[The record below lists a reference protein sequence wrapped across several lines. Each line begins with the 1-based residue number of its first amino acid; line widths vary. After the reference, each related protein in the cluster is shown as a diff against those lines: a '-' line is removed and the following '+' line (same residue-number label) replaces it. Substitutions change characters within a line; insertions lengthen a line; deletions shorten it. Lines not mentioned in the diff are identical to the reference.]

1 MASTPT
7 AEARRLRTLRA
18 LRLFD
23 APRDATL
30 DALVRSAARAL
41 ACPVAAIDFVDE
53 HRQWTQAITGAVA
66 GSVAR
71 AQSLCLHAM
80 AADGWFAV
88 ADARSDPRF
97 AGNPCVGAAAG
108 LRAYAGWALK
118 VDDTPVGALSVGDV
132 HPRHF
137 DAADALA
144 LRDLASAV
152 EHWLAA
158 RLEHLALRAREHDL
172 RQLAEQVP
180 GVVYRAALDE
190 ACSTLYVSPR
200 LREFGHDPQD
210 WMARPGAWAAALHP
224 GDRERVLDALHS
236 VSDEGRDLTLEY
248 RLADADGGWR
258 HVRDVARLS
267 GPRADP
273 DTVLQGVMV
282 DIGDKLRSRA
292 LQRMLRAAAE
302 QTAGLER
309 ARLAAE
315 AASAAKSAFLATMS
329 HEIRTPMNGV
339 IGMVDLL
346 QQSSLTPYQRGLATT
361 IAESGSLLLSLI
373 DDVLDFSKVEAGRLD
388 LDVAPFEPLALVE
401 GVVDALQPLAAR
413 QGVMMHSFVDP
424 ALPARLAGDARRVRQ
439 ILTNLVGNA
448 IKFSAGRAQ
457 AGRIGVRALAG
468 AGGGGLRL
476 VVADN
481 GIGIAPAM
489 LARLFRP
496 FEQGDA
502 ARSCGGTGLGL
513 AISHRLADAMGGRID
528 VHSVE
533 GQGARFEVALP
544 LAALAPPEPP
554 ALDLSG
560 LHCVVRSADDERAA
574 DWRAWLA
581 AAGARADADDTA
593 HPGAGPVVLIV
604 DAVTSTA
611 DRVDGLPWPSVVLG
625 RGQRRQPRLEAAGR
639 VRVDVDALHRDTLL
653 HAVALAAGMT
663 RWSAPQAQAPDP
675 ADGTP
680 PPDADQA
687 ARLGRLVLVAEDNA
701 VNQRVIEH
709 QLLRLGYACELVDDG
724 EQALARWRAQPERY
738 ALLLTDLQ
746 MPGLDGYALTA
757 AIRADEAAQGL
768 RRLAIVALTAKA
780 LAGEDRRCRSAG
792 MDDYLSKPVRIALLR
807 AAVQRWLPAAP
818 APVAG

>member
-7 AEARRLRTLRA
+7 AEAQRLRTLRT
-18 LRLFD
+18 LRLLD
-23 APRDATL
+23 APHDATL
-30 DALVRSAARAL
+30 GALVRSAARAL
-41 ACPVAAIDFVDE
+41 ACPVAAINFVDE
-53 HRQWTQAITGAVA
+53 RHQWTQAITGAVA
-66 GSVAR
+66 RDVPR
-71 AQSLCLHAM
+71 EFSLCVHAM
-80 AADGWFAV
+80 AADGWFTV
-88 ADARSDPRF
+88 ADAGRDPRF
-97 AGNPCVGAAAG
+97 AGNPYVCAPAG

-118 VDDTPVGALSVGDV
+118 VDATPVGALCVGDV
-132 HPRHF
+132 QARHF

-144 LRDLASAV
+144 LRDLACAV

-158 RLEHLALRAREHDL
+158 RIEHLALRAREHDL

-180 GVVYRAALDE
+180 GVIYRAALD
-190 ACSTLYVSPR
+190 AAYSTLYVSPR
-200 LREFGHDPQD
+200 LRDLGHDPQD

-224 GDRERVLDALHS
+224 GDRQRVLDALRNAP
-236 VSDEGRDLTLEY
+236 DEGRDLTLEY
-248 RLADADGGWR
+248 RLAGADGGWR
-258 HVRDVARLS
+258 HVRDVARLN

-273 DTVLQGVMV
+273 DTVLQGVMI
-282 DIGDKLRSRA
+282 DISDEVRSRA
-292 LQRMLRAAAE
+292 LQRAAAE
-302 QTAGLER
+302 HTARLER

-388 LDVAPFEPLALVE
+388 LDIAPFEPLALVE

-468 AGGGGLRL
+468 AGGGLRL

-496 FEQGDA
+496 FEQGEA
-502 ARSCGGTGLGL
+502 ARSRGGTGLGL
-513 AISHRLADAMGGRID
+513 AISHRLADAMGGRIE

-533 GQGARFEVALP
+533 GQGTRFEVALP

-554 ALDLSG
+554 ALDLRG
-560 LHCVVRSADDERAA
+560 LHCIVRSTDDERAA

-581 AAGARADADDTA
+581 AAGARADADDAAA
-593 HPGAGPVVLIV
+593 HLGAGPVVLIV
-604 DAVTSTA
+604 DAVSSIA
-611 DRVDGLPWPSVVLG
+611 DCVDGLPWPSVVLE

-653 HAVALAAGMT
+653 HAIALAAGMT
-663 RWSAPQAQAPDP
+663 RWSAPQAQAPEFEDE
-675 ADGTP
+675 AP
-680 PPDADQA
+680 PPDADEA

-709 QLLRLGYACELVDDG
+709 QLLRLGYACELADDG
-724 EQALARWRAQPERY
+724 VQALARWRAQPERY
-738 ALLLTDLQ
+738 GLLLTDLQ
-746 MPGLDGYALTA
+746 MPDLDGYALTA
-757 AIRADEAAQGL
+757 AIRADEAAQGR
-768 RRLAIVALTAKA
+768 RRLAIVALTANA
-780 LAGEDRRCRSAG
+780 LTGEDRRCLSAG
-792 MDDYLSKPVRIALLR
+792 MDDYLSKPVRIALLH
-807 AAVQRWLPAAP
+807 AAVQRWLPAA
-818 APVAG
+818 AAQVAS